1 MTEELA
7 DRAQGVVYVERTRG
21 ASRISHV
28 GLSAVPRAFSSLLPL
43 DSLFSG
49 GLLDEGPERHTT
61 LQFRAGCRNVHSP
74 RRERR
79 LTCQTQTSKTA
90 YSHVQAKESHEWRT
104 KMKIKQQHKNLPSPV
119 DTHWFM
125 LCSRFPLC
133 RFFGCVGGFPHS

>member
-21 ASRISHV
+21 VSRIIHL

-61 LQFRAGCRNVHSP
+61 LQFRAGCRNIHSP

-90 YSHVQAKESHEWRT
+90 YLHVPVQAKENHEWCT
-104 KMKIKQQHKNLPSPV
+104 KIK
-119 DTHWFM
+119 
-125 LCSRFPLC
+125 
-133 RFFGCVGGFPHS
+133 